1 MVLYTFP
8 HIKNK
13 KIYKIKN
20 KEDKMELKNE
30 RIYIQTIEKRERE
43 NDSCWYAITDNQGK
57 RFSCFEDEVAKK
69 LQTNIVNLC
78 KVKYSG
84 KYANVMSV
92 EGYEDN
98 PKVADV
104 NIERKREKNL
114 ESLRILRS
122 VALKSAAEC
131 FGGQSVNSAEVI
143 TKANAFFKWLTST
156 EGEEVI

>member
-1 MVLYTFP
+1 
-8 HIKNK
+8 
-13 KIYKIKN
+13 
-20 KEDKMELKNE
+20 MELKNE
-30 RIYIQTIEKRERE
+30 RIFIQTIEKRDRE
-43 NDSCWYAITDNQGK
+43 NNSCWYAITDNQGK

-69 LQTNIVNLC
+69 LQTNVVNLC

-114 ESLRILRS
+114 ESLRILKC
-122 VALKSAAEC
+122 VALKSAALC
-131 FGGQSVNSAEVI
+131 SGGQSVNSAEVL
-143 TKANAFFKWLTST
+143 TKANAFIKWLVST
-156 EGEEVI
+156 EDEGAI

>member
-1 MVLYTFP
+1 
-8 HIKNK
+8 
-13 KIYKIKN
+13 
-20 KEDKMELKNE
+20 MELKNE

-43 NDSCWYAITDNQGK
+43 NNSCWYAITDNQGK

-92 EGYEDN
+92 EGYEDI

-122 VALKSAAEC
+122 VALKCAAEC
-131 FGGQSVNSAEVI
+131 FGGQSVNSGEVL
-143 TKANAFFKWLTST
+143 TKANAFLKWLTST
-156 EGEEVI
+156 EDEGAI

>member
-1 MVLYTFP
+1 
-8 HIKNK
+8 
-13 KIYKIKN
+13 
-20 KEDKMELKNE
+20 MELKNE
-30 RIYIQTIEKRERE
+30 RICIQTIEKRERE
-43 NDSCWYAITDNQGK
+43 NNSCWYAITDNQGK

-114 ESLRILRS
+114 ESLRILKC
-122 VALKSAAEC
+122 VALKSAALC
-131 FGGQSVNSAEVI
+131 FGGQSVNSGEVL
-143 TKANAFFKWLTST
+143 TKANAFIKWLVST
-156 EGEEVI
+156 EDEGAI

>member
-1 MVLYTFP
+1 
-8 HIKNK
+8 
-13 KIYKIKN
+13 
-20 KEDKMELKNE
+20 MELKNE
-30 RIYIQTIEKRERE
+30 KICIQTIEKRERE

-114 ESLRILRS
+114 ESLRILKC
-122 VALKSAAEC
+122 VALKSAALC
-131 FGGQSVNSAEVI
+131 SGGQSVNSAEVL
-143 TKANAFFKWLTST
+143 TKANAFIKWLVST
-156 EGEEVI
+156 EDEGAI

>member
-13 KIYKIKN
+13 KTYKIKKRRN
-20 KEDKMELKNE
+20 KMELKNE

-43 NDSCWYAITDNQGK
+43 NNSCWYAITDNQGK

-92 EGYEDN
+92 EGYEDK

-114 ESLRILRS
+114 ESLRILKS

-131 FGGQSVNSAEVI
+131 FSGQNANSAEVI
-143 TKANAFFKWLTST
+143 TKANAFFKWLVST
-156 EGEEVI
+156 EGEGAI

>member
-1 MVLYTFP
+1 MVLYTSS

-13 KIYKIKN
+13 KTYKIKN
-20 KEDKMELKNE
+20 KENKMELKNE
-30 RIYIQTIEKRERE
+30 RIFIQTIEKRDRE
-43 NDSCWYAITDNQGK
+43 NNSCWYAITDNQGK

-69 LQTNIVNLC
+69 LQTNVVNLC

-114 ESLRILRS
+114 ESLRILKS

-131 FGGQSVNSAEVI
+131 FGGQSVNSGEVL
-143 TKANAFFKWLTST
+143 TKANAFLKWLTST
-156 EGEEVI
+156 EDEGAR

>member
-1 MVLYTFP
+1 
-8 HIKNK
+8 
-13 KIYKIKN
+13 
-20 KEDKMELKNE
+20 MELKNE

-69 LQTNIVNLC
+69 LQTNVVNLC

-92 EGYEDN
+92 EGYEDI

-131 FGGQSVNSAEVI
+131 FGGQNANSAEVI
-143 TKANAFFKWLTST
+143 TKANAFFKWLVST
-156 EGEEVI
+156 EGEGAI

>member
-13 KIYKIKN
+13 KTYKIKN

-114 ESLRILRS
+114 ESLRILKS

-143 TKANAFFKWLTST
+143 TKANAFLKWLTST

>member
-1 MVLYTFP
+1 
-8 HIKNK
+8 
-13 KIYKIKN
+13 
-20 KEDKMELKNE
+20 MELKNE

-43 NDSCWYAITDNQGK
+43 NNSCWYAITDNQGK

-92 EGYEDN
+92 EGYEDI

-114 ESLRILRS
+114 ESLRILKS

-131 FGGQSVNSAEVI
+131 FGGQSVNSAEVL
-143 TKANAFFKWLTST
+143 TKANAFLKWLTST

>member
-1 MVLYTFP
+1 MVLYTSSHF
-8 HIKNK
+8 KNK

-30 RIYIQTIEKRERE
+30 RIYIQTIEKRDRE
-43 NDSCWYAITDNQGK
+43 NNSCWYAITDNQDK

-69 LQTNIVNLC
+69 LQINKVNLC

-92 EGYEDN
+92 DGYEDN

-122 VALKSAAEC
+122 VALKSAASC
-131 FGGQSVNSAEVI
+131 FGGQSVNSGEVI
-143 TKANAFFKWLTST
+143 TKANAFLKWLTTT
-156 EGEEVI
+156 EDEGAI

>member
-1 MVLYTFP
+1 
-8 HIKNK
+8 
-13 KIYKIKN
+13 
-20 KEDKMELKNE
+20 MELKNE

-114 ESLRILRS
+114 ESLRILKS

-131 FGGQSVNSAEVI
+131 FGGQSVNSGEVL
-143 TKANAFFKWLTST
+143 TKANAFLKWLVST
-156 EGEEVI
+156 EDEGAIWWTNYKPLC

>member
-1 MVLYTFP
+1 
-8 HIKNK
+8 
-13 KIYKIKN
+13 
-20 KEDKMELKNE
+20 MELKNE
-30 RIYIQTIEKRERE
+30 KIYIQMIEKRDRE
-43 NDSCWYAITDNQGK
+43 NNSPWYAITDNQGK
-57 RFSCFEDEVAKK
+57 KFSCFEDEVAKK

-114 ESLRILRS
+114 ESLRILKC
-122 VALKSAAEC
+122 VALKSAALC
-131 FGGQSVNSAEVI
+131 FGGQSVNSGEVL
-143 TKANAFFKWLTST
+143 TKANAFIKWLTST
-156 EGEEVI
+156 EDEGAR